1 MNVRDSEANNPNLPS
16 AEEIEQIAST
26 RYTGLCSIYKVAP
39 AEDRKLMCI
48 SGMFFLIVYIY
59 SVSKDLK
66 DAFVIGRQVAAS
78 ISVLKVFWVPPIATC
93 FSLLVQKMSVRMKNE
108 TILKTF
114 LYAYAT
120 YFVVYA
126 AFMLPLREY
135 IEPSK
140 FITIDLLSD
149 DKMKYKDFLA
159 FAASIMTFTSCTGTL
174 HFVAS
179 EVWGTIVLSL
189 LFMQLFN
196 EVCPEKQFKRF
207 VPIVYAL
214 SNVGLLMSAAT
225 SYIVH
230 YLTSRMEY
238 DQRVYFYM
246 AVFLLLGAG
255 TVALILIQRYLINC
269 VIPVQICRDTATKH
283 KVRSK
288 EHVGFVEGLKLV
300 FSTNVIVALCTMV
313 LGYNVIIIMNES
325 AYKSCQSEVAKREK
339 KSTESSVLAN
349 KCFEEMV
356 TAVLVMMFFVLPTRD
371 AIKWIGWTKYAL
383 VTPIGAFVA
392 CVAVLGLAM
401 VATGLAG
408 ENLSPVNTFMSRLSA
423 SPEELTG
430 KVMRWEQFFGIL
442 STAGMKVL
450 KYVAFDISKEY
461 FAKRID
467 IAYRARFRAV
477 YDGICARMGKAVGS
491 ILQLIFNQIFNTLDI
506 RRSSFPYL
514 VLALVILCIWIL
526 SVVYLGKKYNKSVE
540 RDEWVDMNFKAKDK

>member
-1 MNVRDSEANNPNLPS
+1 MNVRDTELNNSHLPS
-16 AEEIEQIAST
+16 EEEIEETAKS
-26 RYTGLCSIYKVAP
+26 RFGGLVGIYKVAP
-39 AEDRKLMCI
+39 AEDRKLLCI

-108 TILKTF
+108 TILKVF
-114 LYAYAT
+114 LYGYIV
-120 YFVVYA
+120 YFVLYA
-126 AFMLPLREY
+126 VALPFRDWL
-135 IEPSK
+135 EPSK
-140 FITIDLLSD
+140 FITVDLLSD

-159 FAASIMTFTSCTGTL
+159 FAASIMTFTSYTATL

-196 EVCPEKQFKRF
+196 EMCSEKQFKRF
-207 VPIVYAL
+207 VPVVYFI
-214 SNVGLLMSAAT
+214 SNAGLLLSSAT
-225 SYIVH
+225 SFSMHKITNILEFH
-230 YLTSRMEY
+230 HRC
-238 DQRVYFYM
+238 YFYM
-246 AVFLLLGAG
+246 AVFILLGSGTAG
-255 TVALILIQRYLINC
+255 LLFVQRYLTNR
-269 VIPVQICRDTATKH
+269 VLPVPICRDSETKH

-288 EHVGFVEGLKLV
+288 ATVGFVEGLKLV
-300 FSTNVIVALCTMV
+300 FSTSVIIALCTMV

-325 AYKSCQSEVAKREK
+325 SYKSCQSELAKREK
-339 KSTESSVLAN
+339 RSTESSVLAN
-349 KCFEEMV
+349 KCLEEVV
-356 TAVLVMMFFVLPTRD
+356 TAVLVMLFFLLPTRE
-371 AIKWIGWTKYAL
+371 AIKWIGWTKYAMI
-383 VTPIGAFVA
+383 TPIGACA
-392 CVAVLGLAM
+392 TCVTVLGLAM
-401 VATGLAG
+401 IATGLYG
-408 ENLSPVNTFMSRLSA
+408 ENMSPINAFMSRTFSKKDENA
-423 SPEELTG
+423 RKIMHWEEYCG
-430 KVMRWEQFFGIL
+430 VL

-506 RRSSFPYL
+506 RTSSFPYL
-514 VLALVILCIWIL
+514 ILALVILSVWVL

-540 RDEWVDMNFKAKDK
+540 MDDWVDMKFKEKSK